1 MIMAIESSL
10 RDRNDAAAALAA
22 LDAFRVPADNRRLV
36 MSTGML
42 RADALVAMGQKDSAR
57 ATIQALLKAVPDN
70 PRLMAKLDSLK

>member
-1 MIMAIESSL
+1 
-10 RDRNDAAAALAA
+10 
-22 LDAFRVPADNRRLV
+22 
-36 MSTGML
+36 MSTGIL